1 MLLLSSTE
9 GSKLDLEKKVV
20 NPFHTQ
26 HPVAKIN
33 PFKLSQVSSDSQI
46 RWSVKGLVNKAKQYK
61 KKAEELDQMILE
73 KTGIDVID
81 VANNVIDS
89 SPAAQLAIEEAKA
102 LAREAE
108 AKAAEYE
115 E

>member
-1 MLLLSSTE
+1 
-9 GSKLDLEKKVV
+9 
-20 NPFHTQ
+20 
-26 HPVAKIN
+26 
-33 PFKLSQVSSDSQI
+33 
-46 RWSVKGLVNKAKQYK
+46 
-61 KKAEELDQMILE
+61 MIQE